1 MRFGIVLGMAAL
13 AVAGC
18 DAKEKSGPQPDGGCL
33 GQECGD
39 RVSAPLTQAGAEK
52 IVADAEAAWSSGRV
66 ETVMANYA
74 DGAVVFDTS
83 TLPPTTDRNIL
94 TRGNAA
100 FLTMKPADFRVD
112 PRHVQMLDQ
121 DTIVASGV
129 LSFTANVGV
138 ARPVLK
144 TRYTQVYQ
152 RQPDNSFKIVH
163 EHMSAPPPGTGT
175 P

>member
-1 MRFGIVLGMAAL
+1 MRFKLLIGVAAL
-13 AVAGC
+13 ALAGC
-18 DAKEKSGPQPDGGCL
+18 NVEKSSTTNEPSRAGTSGPL
-33 GQECGD
+33 
-39 RVSAPLTQAGAEK
+39 SQADAEK
-52 IVADAEAAWSSGRV
+52 IVATAEGAWSSNRI
-66 ETVMANYA
+66 EAVMANYA

-83 TLPPTTDRNIL
+83 TLPPTTDRNVQA
-94 TRGNAA
+94 RGNAA

-112 PRHVQMLDQ
+112 PRHVQLLDD

-129 LSFTANVGV
+129 LSFTANVGA

-152 RQPDNSFKIVH
+152 RQPDGAFKIVH
-163 EHMSAPPPGTGT
+163 EHMSSPPPGTGT

>member
-1 MRFGIVLGMAAL
+1 MTIRSRLFIGVAAL
-13 AVAGC
+13 AMAGC
-18 DAKEKSGPQPDGGCL
+18 NVEKSTTADGA
-33 GQECGD
+33 QQ
-39 RVSAPLTQAGAEK
+39 SAASKTLSQTDADK
-52 IVADAEAAWSSGRV
+52 IVTDAESAWSSNRV

-74 DGAVVFDTS
+74 DNAVVFDTS
-83 TLPPTTDRNIL
+83 TLAATTDRNVL

-112 PRHVQMLDQ
+112 PRHVQLLDD

-129 LSFTANVGV
+129 LSFTANVGA

-152 RQPDNSFKIVH
+152 RQPDGVFKIVH
-163 EHMSAPPPGTGT
+163 EHMS
-175 P
+175 

>member
-1 MRFGIVLGMAAL
+1 MHFKLFISVAAL
-13 AVAGC
+13 ALAGC
-18 DAKEKSGPQPDGGCL
+18 NVQDSPSANAPDKASSTL
-33 GQECGD
+33 
-39 RVSAPLTQAGAEK
+39 LTQAEAEK
-52 IVADAEAAWSSGRV
+52 IVATSEGAWSSNRV

-74 DGAVVFDTS
+74 DGAVVFDTAS
-83 TLPPTTDRNIL
+83 LPATTDRNVQ

-112 PRHVQMLDQ
+112 PRNVQLLDN

-129 LSFTANVGV
+129 LSFTANVGA

-144 TRYTQVYQ
+144 IRYTQVYQ
-152 RQPDNSFKIVH
+152 RQPDGGFKIVH
-163 EHMSAPPPGTGT
+163 EHMSSPPPGTGT

>member
-1 MRFGIVLGMAAL
+1 MRLCLLVGVAGLAL
-13 AVAGC
+13 AGC
-18 DAKEKSGPQPDGGCL
+18 QAEKRSTADAAPQAAVSG
-33 GQECGD
+33 
-39 RVSAPLTQAGAEK
+39 RLTQADAEK
-52 IVADAEAAWSSGRV
+52 IVADAEGAWSSGRI
-66 ETVMANYA
+66 EDVMANYA

-83 TLPPTTDRNIL
+83 ALAPTTDRNVQ

-112 PRHVQMLDQ
+112 PRYVQLLDD

-129 LSFTANVGV
+129 LSFTANVGTG
-138 ARPVLK
+138 RRLLK

-152 RQPDNSFKIVH
+152 RQPDGSFKIVH
-163 EHMSAPPPGTGT
+163 EHMSSPPPGTDL

>member
-1 MRFGIVLGMAAL
+1 MRFKLLVGVAAL
-13 AVAGC
+13 ALAGC
-18 DAKEKSGPQPDGGCL
+18 NVQKASTTNEPAQTGSSGPL
-33 GQECGD
+33 
-39 RVSAPLTQAGAEK
+39 SQADAEK
-52 IVADAEAAWSSGRV
+52 IVATAEGAWSSNRI

-83 TLPPTTDRNIL
+83 TLSATTDRNVQA
-94 TRGNAA
+94 RGNAA

-112 PRHVQMLDQ
+112 PRHVQLLDD

-129 LSFTANVGV
+129 LSFTANVGT

-144 TRYTQVYQ
+144 TRYTHVYQ
-152 RQPDNSFKIVH
+152 REPDRSFKIVH
-163 EHMSAPPPGTGT
+163 EHMSWPPPGTGT

>member
-1 MRFGIVLGMAAL
+1 MRYKLLLGVTAL
-13 AVAGC
+13 ALAGC
-18 DAKEKSGPQPDGGCL
+18 SVEKTPANAVELSDAGATLD
-33 GQECGD
+33 
-39 RVSAPLTQAGAEK
+39 QAAAEK
-52 IVADAEAAWSSGRV
+52 IVANAETAWSSGRI
-66 ETVMANYA
+66 EAVMANYA

-83 TLPPTTDRNIL
+83 TLAPTTDRNVQ

-112 PRHVQMLDQ
+112 PRHVQLLDN
-121 DTIVASGV
+121 DTIIASGV
-129 LSFTANVGV
+129 LSFTANVGA

-152 RQPDNSFKIVH
+152 RQADGRFKIVH
-163 EHMSAPPPGTGT
+163 EHMSSPPPGTGM

>member
-1 MRFGIVLGMAAL
+1 MRYILLIGAAAL
-13 AVAGC
+13 ALAAC
-18 DAKEKSGPQPDGGCL
+18 DATKQEAANPDTAATGTP
-33 GQECGD
+33 
-39 RVSAPLTQAGAEK
+39 ATLTQADAEK
-52 IVADAEAAWSSGRV
+52 IVADTEAAWSSGRV
-66 ETVMANYA
+66 EAVMANYA
-74 DGAVVFDTS
+74 DGAVVFDTT
-83 TLPPTTDRNIL
+83 TLAPTTDRNVQ

-112 PRHVQMLDQ
+112 PRHVQLLDN

-129 LSFTANVGV
+129 LSFTANVGA

-152 RQPDNSFKIVH
+152 RQPDGSFKIVH
-163 EHMSAPPPGTGT
+163 EHMSSPPPGTGT

>member
-1 MRFGIVLGMAAL
+1 MRLRLLIGVAAL
-13 AVAGC
+13 ALSSCNVQKSASN
-18 DAKEKSGPQPDGGCL
+18 DAPRQGATGE
-33 GQECGD
+33 
-39 RVSAPLTQAGAEK
+39 RLTQAEAEK
-52 IVADAEAAWSSGRV
+52 IVAAAEGGWSSDRV

-74 DGAVVFDTS
+74 DGAVVFDTT
-83 TLPPTTDRNIL
+83 TLPPTTDRNL
-94 TRGNAA
+94 QTRGNAS

-112 PRHVQMLDQ
+112 PRHVQLLDN

-129 LSFTANVGV
+129 LSFTATVGM

-152 RQPDNSFKIVH
+152 RQPDGAFKIVH
-163 EHMSAPPPGTGT
+163 EHMSSPPPGTGT